1 MKTIKDIDLNEK
13 KVLIRCDF
21 NVPIKDGKI
30 VDDTRIEGA
39 LPTIKYAIE
48 HNAKVIL
55 LSHLGRIKE
64 QEDLEK
70 NDLSPVA
77 ECLSKKL
84 EKDVLFSENTRGEE
98 LEATIDSMLPGD
110 VLLIQNTRY
119 EDLDGK
125 KESKNDPELGR
136 YWASLGDVFV
146 NDAFGTIHRA
156 HASNVGIASNMES
169 CIGFLIEKELK
180 ALSILEEPTH
190 PFVVILGGAKVSD
203 KIGVIENLVT
213 KADKIL
219 IGGGMAFTFLK
230 AKGYEIGK
238 SLLDEENIDFCKKML
253 EKYPE
258 KIELPVDFAVTNE
271 FTNDEDYRVKMAD
284 EITKD
289 EMGLDIGEKTVEK
302 YENILKDASIVTGTI
317 ALMKSLKKDIT
328 VAQAR
333 NVLYKTGADV
343 YGYIPPMVLVDKA
356 LMAVKNGD
364 FSEPTEQKIKPVPE
378 GEGDESA
385 ANRQQPIVDTP
396 PSANT
401 DTPTSQ
407 GNETDYDA
415 IRRKIAEYKQK
426 IEELERLLPQKR

>member
-1 MKTIKDIDLNEK
+1 MKTIKDIDINNK

-21 NVPIKDGKI
+21 NVPIKEGKI
-30 VDDTRIEGA
+30 VDNTRIVGA

-64 QEDLEK
+64 ETDLDK
-70 NDLSPVA
+70 NNLAPVA
-77 ECLSKKL
+77 QELSKLL
-84 EKDVLFSENTRGEE
+84 EKDILFSEKTRGSE
-98 LEATIDSMLPGD
+98 LEATVDSMEPGD

-156 HASNVGIASNMES
+156 HASNVGIASNLES
-169 CIGFLIEKELK
+169 CIGFLIEKELN
-180 ALSILEEPTH
+180 ALNVLENPEH
-190 PFVVILGGAKVSD
+190 PFIVILGGAKVAD

-230 AKGYEIGK
+230 AQGYEIGK

-253 EKYPE
+253 ENYKD

-271 FTNDEDYRVKMAD
+271 YTNDEEYRVK
-284 EITKD
+284 EVTNIGND
-289 EMGLDIGEKTVEK
+289 EMGLDIGPQSIEK
-302 YENILKDASIVTGTI
+302 YQNIIKNASIVLWNGPLGVYEFDKYKKGTDELLEYAVSNNIKMILGGGDIVAAASNSGYKEKVYHASTGGGATL
-317 ALMKSLKKDIT
+317 AFLEGKKLPGLE
-328 VAQAR
+328 A
-333 NVLYKTGADV
+333 
-343 YGYIPPMVLVDKA
+343 
-356 LMAVKNGD
+356 
-364 FSEPTEQKIKPVPE
+364 IK
-378 GEGDESA
+378 
-385 ANRQQPIVDTP
+385 
-396 PSANT
+396 
-401 DTPTSQ
+401 
-407 GNETDYDA
+407 
-415 IRRKIAEYKQK
+415 
-426 IEELERLLPQKR
+426 